1 MEITILSLL
10 ILLVVLHCLFG
21 YKAISNDA
29 KITPAQK
36 LLWCVL
42 SLSLGPAGYY
52 FYQGLIP
59 CDMLGRE

>member
-10 ILLVVLHCLFG
+10 VLLIVLHCVFG
-21 YKAISNDA
+21 YKAISSDA
-29 KITPAQK
+29 KITSGQK
-36 LLWCVL
+36 VLWCIL
-42 SLSLGPAGYY
+42 SLCLGPAGYY